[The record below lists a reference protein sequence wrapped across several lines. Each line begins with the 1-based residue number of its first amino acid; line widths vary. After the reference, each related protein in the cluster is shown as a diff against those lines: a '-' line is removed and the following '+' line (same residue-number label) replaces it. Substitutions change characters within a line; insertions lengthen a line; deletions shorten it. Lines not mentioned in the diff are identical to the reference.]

1 MQAPTFAPRTTPR
14 PATAC
19 RGRSNPVQPSD
30 SIWPPAMQQQAH
42 RHGHHQGLP
51 LRPWLLGAALRLV
64 VMAAA
69 FTAALA
75 WWPA

>member
-1 MQAPTFAPRTTPR
+1 MQAPTFAHRKPTRLP
-14 PATAC
+14 TAC
-19 RGRSNPVQPSD
+19 RAWSTPVSPPD
-30 SIWPPAMQQQAH
+30 SAWPPAMQPQT
-42 RHGHHQGLP
+42 RHHPMQPHLP
-51 LRPWLLGAALRLV
+51 PWLLGAALRLA